1 MTAPQSVWVQ
11 IRAPKNGDQGVTAEG
26 MFIVENGV
34 VILTDRSGEPAT
46 DADGRKYTHKL
57 IGDEK
62 ARVIA
67 GRLTKQL
74 RDALRG
80 SAFPGESFGRPISY
94 PKLKN
99 A

>member
-1 MTAPQSVWVQ
+1 MKPETIFVQ
-11 IRAPKNGDQGVTAEG
+11 IRRPEHGDQGVVAEG
-26 MFIVENGV
+26 AYIVVDGV
-34 VILTDRSGEPAT
+34 VTLTDRNGEPAI
-46 DADGRKYTHKL
+46 DGDGRRYTHKL
-57 IGDEK
+57 VGDEK
-62 ARVIA
+62 PRVIA

-80 SAFPGESFGRPISY
+80 SAFPTQGFGQPINY